1 MQIYAPDGGVGPQP
15 AALAPAPELLA
26 GRRIGILQ
34 NGKPNAD
41 VLLARLASR
50 VAERTGAEV
59 GPTESKNAALAC
71 EDQVLER
78 LTKEV
83 QVVLTGSAD

>member
-1 MQIYAPDGGVGPQP
+1 MQIYAPDGRVGAQP
-15 AALAPAPELLA
+15 ASLASAPELLT

-41 VLLARLASR
+41 VLLGHLAER
-50 VAERTGAEV
+50 VAERTGASV
-59 GPTESKNAALAC
+59 AFTESKNAAVAC

>member
-1 MQIYAPDGGVGPQP
+1 MEIYTPEGSIGPTP
-15 AALAPAPELLA
+15 ASRAPAPELLT
-26 GRRIGILQ
+26 GRRIGILD
-34 NGKPNAD
+34 NRKPNAG
-41 VLLARLASR
+41 LLLGRLAAQ

-59 GPTESKNAALAC
+59 AVTETKNAAVAC